1 MAVAWRSH
9 GGRMR
14 RALLPP
20 YTHALLHAEM
30 KLTKYGGK
38 RNVPMGSLGGGPD
51 RYDTMKGESE
61 KVLSRQDDGR
71 KFL

>member
-1 MAVAWRSH
+1 MQMVS
-9 GGRMR
+9 
-14 RALLPP
+14 ALKIGFFSTCPF
-20 YTHALLHAEM
+20 TEM
-30 KLTKYGGK
+30 KLIKYGGK
-38 RNVPMGSLGGGPD
+38 RSVPMGSPGGGPD

>member
-1 MAVAWRSH
+1 MQLQMA
-9 GGRMR
+9 
-14 RALLPP
+14 LPQMCP
-20 YTHALLHAEM
+20 YTEM

-38 RNVPMGSLGGGPD
+38 RNVPMGSPGGGPD

-61 KVLSRQDDGR
+61 KQLSRQDDGR